1 MALASAIAYDVID
14 WLAISGG
21 VLSLAALIWVA
32 ARGDSARDEEDA
44 ARAFFDVHGHWPD
57 E

>member
-1 MALASAIAYDVID
+1 MAIASAIAYDVID

-32 ARGDSARDEEDA
+32 ARGDPAREEEDA